1 MSRSI
6 RQPPTAKRQIG
17 FTLFEVL
24 IAVAIL
30 AIALL
35 AIYSAVSSSINTDA
49 RLKGKIAAHDIALS
63 VISNLEIGILQP
75 SDNQRGVENVFGQNW
90 QWQVKSVNSQPG
102 YRVVQVRVSNKVD
115 PSLSDQLEAW
125 VPASSQ

>member
-1 MSRSI
+1 MNLNW
-6 RQPPTAKRQIG
+6 QQQNNKHQNG

-49 RLKGKIAAHDIALS
+49 RLKGKIAAHDIAMS
-63 VISNLEIGILQP
+63 IISNLEIGILQP
-75 SDNQRGVENVFGQNW
+75 SDSQKGAEKVFGQEW
-90 QWQVKSVNSQPG
+90 QWQVKTMSSQPG
-102 YRVVQVRVSNKVD
+102 YSVVQVRVNNKVD
-115 PSLSDQLEAW
+115 PSLSNQLEAW
-125 VPASSQ
+125 VPSSNN